1 MKRLEWMADD
11 DDDDDDGGW
20 SEQSRATSTCN

>member
-11 DDDDDDGGW
+11 DDDDDGGW
-20 SEQSRATSTCN
+20 YEQSKLYL